1 MDLDGSGPAPAAAVA
16 AGPAVA
22 ASATAGPMA
31 AIRSGIPS
39 VVKMHSEPH
48 LRVEPQQAQHKPAV
62 APPAAA
68 ATAAP
73 APAPSVSYSAP
84 HDAAQAPAAGT
95 AAGTTVAPGPASAA
109 AAAVSAAPQASQ
121 PQPQP
126 GLQPQPPVSVQPV
139 RASNSMRAS
148 SSNIPLPTGAPLV
161 RPTTDSGAA
170 HLQDGQVP
178 PIQGKAGSTLA
189 QHKRASEANL
199 GGYGSQRGTGATA
212 DVPVRIA
219 RVSMINPGGEAVQYG
234 GNVATTP
241 TGSAAVAGG
250 AGAISPAGSFGGA
263 SSGMGRAPN
272 HRRRSTAT
280 GSRLTR
286 MSHTCEG
293 QDSLLREEDSEEDNS
308 AGKLPTVSG
317 SMVPRMSSS
326 GASGTSGRPVGSRA
340 SPGMHLQI
348 QAEQQGPGAAAQHPS
363 PRRYSRL
370 SSVTE
375 PGAQPPPG
383 MDAAGGGAGETAA
396 GQGGLTSHPHTG
408 RAPLQAYSPLGRQAQ
423 WSTSGVA
430 GTPSVPAA
438 AAVAAAAAAAAH
450 SAAAAAASQGHQGQ
464 PHGPGAGHHPASIH
478 PGMHSVASA
487 AVLNVSGPDRNGG
500 EVLRSNVQH
509 NIPTPA
515 APTAAMRSFTSA
527 HVSTPA
533 AAAAAAGLMSRPVSN
548 LYINVDQGKGMDGS
562 SSAESSPRSG
572 GTTPSG
578 NVAMPPPNAGRRQ
591 GIAEGPNSI
600 FRSMLRSLSTR
611 RTSGASVS
619 SNASGEQHSGTPTAA
634 GAGGI
639 PAQQGSIGGA
649 PTGGPSG
656 HAGVGPGGV
665 PLNPAQML
673 MGGHSQSSMGS
684 SAGVSPFIPSRASSN
699 NFIAGGPAGS
709 ADSSSS
715 TASLTAPGGVVHGV
729 HLDGAQ
735 GHVQGGGGAGLP
747 MPGARRSMTG
757 AGHGAAR
764 IGLPQLSV
772 HANGVSGGAGA
783 GINGYGSAV
792 VSPAGRR
799 RGAEVAQPM
808 RMSDAGINAG
818 SHSVL
823 AMAASL
829 KQAVGMQQV
838 VEAVPAVEAGAGGNG
853 HGHGHVGMR
862 PMPPTD
868 GAPGRLVQNSRSMRE
883 HGQ

>member
-1 MDLDGSGPAPAAAVA
+1 MLGLALYR
-16 AGPAVA
+16 
-22 ASATAGPMA
+22 T
-31 AIRSGIPS
+31 
-39 VVKMHSEPH
+39 
-48 LRVEPQQAQHKPAV
+48 QQ
-62 APPAAA
+62 
-68 ATAAP
+68 
-73 APAPSVSYSAP
+73 
-84 HDAAQAPAAGT
+84 
-95 AAGTTVAPGPASAA
+95 
-109 AAAVSAAPQASQ
+109 
-121 PQPQP
+121 
-126 GLQPQPPVSVQPV
+126 
-139 RASNSMRAS
+139 
-148 SSNIPLPTGAPLV
+148 NISLPFA
-161 RPTTDSGAA
+161 
-170 HLQDGQVP
+170 QDGQVP
-178 PIQGKAGSTLA
+178 PVQGKAGSTLA
-189 QHKRASEANL
+189 QQKRASEANL
-199 GGYGSQRGTGATA
+199 GYGSQRGAGATA

-219 RVSMINPGGEAVQYG
+219 RVSMINPGGEAVQHG
-234 GNVATTP
+234 GNAATTP
-241 TGSAAVAGG
+241 TSSAAVAGG

-293 QDSLLREEDSEEDNS
+293 QDSLLREEDSEEDTS
-308 AGKLPTVSG
+308 AGKLPTVGG
-317 SMVPRMSSS
+317 SMVSRLSSS
-326 GASGTSGRPVGSRA
+326 GASGTSGRPSGSRA
-340 SPGMHLQI
+340 SPGLHLQL
-348 QAEQQGPGAAAQHPS
+348 QSEQQGPAVAAQHPS

-375 PGAQPPPG
+375 PGAQQPAG
-383 MDAAGGGAGETAA
+383 MDAAGGGAAEAAA
-396 GQGGLTSHPHTG
+396 GQGGLHSHPHTG
-408 RAPLQAYSPLGRQAQ
+408 RAPLQAHSPLGRQAQ

-430 GTPSVPAA
+430 GTPSLPAAAAASHA
-438 AAVAAAAAAAAH
+438 AAVAAAATAAAAAH
-450 SAAAAAASQGHQGQ
+450 SAAAAAASHGHQGQ
-464 PHGPGAGHHPASIH
+464 PHGPGAGHHPGSIH

-487 AVLNVSGPDRNGG
+487 AVLNVSGPERNGG
-500 EVLRSNVQH
+500 EILRSNVQH

-634 GAGGI
+634 GGI

-656 HAGVGPGGV
+656 HPGVGPGGV
-665 PLNPAQML
+665 PLNPAMML

-715 TASLTAPGGVVHGV
+715 TASLTAPGGAVHG
-729 HLDGAQ
+729 DGAQ
-735 GHVQGGGGAGLP
+735 GHMQGGGGAGLP
-747 MPGARRSMTG
+747 VPGARRSMTG
-757 AGHGAAR
+757 TGHGAAR

-808 RMSDAGINAG
+808 RMSDAGVNAG

-829 KQAVGMQQV
+829 KQAVGMQQA
-838 VEAVPAVEAGAGGNG
+838 VEAVPVVEAGG
-853 HGHGHVGMR
+853 GHGHVGMR